1 VVVLGEI
8 MLSHSNI
15 FSEHLSEKRSDSQ
28 LCVAAIQMASGPSVS
43 ANLEEALRLI
53 ELAVSQEA
61 KLVVLPEYFCIMGL
75 QDTDKLSV
83 REQPGEGMVQS
94 FLSET
99 AKRFGIWLVGGS
111 VPLVSHM
118 PDKIYNSCLV
128 YDDTGKQVARYDKI
142 HLFGFAL
149 GNERFAEEKTIE
161 AGNKVVAL
169 DSPFGRIGLSICY
182 DLRFPELYRLMGKVD
197 IILAPSAF
205 TAITGKAH
213 WETLIR
219 ARAIENQAYVIAP
232 AQGGF
237 HVSGRET
244 NGDSMIV
251 DPWGVVIDRLA
262 RGPGVVV
269 AMLDHAYQSSVRA
282 SLPALEHRCLY
293 PG

>member
-1 VVVLGEI
+1 
-8 MLSHSNI
+8 MLNHSGI
-15 FSEHLSEKRSDSQ
+15 FSKHLPEKENNGTLR
-28 LCVAAIQMASGPSVS
+28 VAAIQMASGPSVA

-61 KLVVLPEYFCIMGL
+61 KLVALPEYFCIMGL
-75 QDTDKLSV
+75 RDTDKLSV

-111 VPLVSHM
+111 VPLESSV

-128 YDDTGKQVARYDKI
+128 YDHEGRQVARYDKI
-142 HLFGFAL
+142 HLFGLEL
-149 GNERFAEEKTIE
+149 GEERFAEEKTIK
-161 AGNKVVAL
+161 AGDKVVAI

-237 HVSGRET
+237 HVNGRET

-269 AMLDHAYQSSVRA
+269 ATLDRAYQSSVRA

-293 PG
+293 LCQM

>member
-1 VVVLGEI
+1 
-8 MLSHSNI
+8 MLNHSGI
-15 FSEHLSEKRSDSQ
+15 FSKHLPEKENNCTLR
-28 LCVAAIQMASGPSVS
+28 VAAIQMASGPSVS

-61 KLVVLPEYFCIMGL
+61 KLVALPEYFCIMGL
-75 QDTDKLSV
+75 RDTDKLSV

-111 VPLVSHM
+111 VPLESPV
-118 PDKIYNSCLV
+118 PDKVYNSCLI
-128 YDDTGKQVARYDKI
+128 YDHEGRQVARYDKI
-142 HLFGFAL
+142 HLFGL
-149 GNERFAEEKTIE
+149 EMGEERFAEEKTIK
-161 AGNKVVAL
+161 AGDKVVAV

-237 HVSGRET
+237 HVNGRET

-251 DPWGVVIDRLA
+251 DPWGVVFDRLA

-269 AMLDHAYQSSVRA
+269 ATLDRAYQSSVRA

-293 PG
+293 PCQM

>member
-1 VVVLGEI
+1 
-8 MLSHSNI
+8 M
-15 FSEHLSEKRSDSQ
+15 Q
-28 LCVAAIQMASGPSVS
+28 
-43 ANLEEALRLI
+43 
-53 ELAVSQEA
+53 
-61 KLVVLPEYFCIMGL
+61 
-75 QDTDKLSV
+75 
-83 REQPGEGMVQS
+83 
-94 FLSET
+94 
-99 AKRFGIWLVGGS
+99 
-111 VPLVSHM
+111 
-118 PDKIYNSCLV
+118 
-128 YDDTGKQVARYDKI
+128 
-142 HLFGFAL
+142 
-149 GNERFAEEKTIE
+149 
-161 AGNKVVAL
+161 L

-182 DLRFPELYRLMGKVD
+182 DLRFPELYRMMGKVD

-237 HVSGRET
+237 HVNGRET

-269 AMLDHAYQSSVRA
+269 ATLDRAYQSSVRA

-293 PG
+293 PCQM